1 LLFDRVYKLQ
11 VGQGTNGVEI
21 TDLRINFDIVKT
33 AKKNPNKSRIQIWNL
48 QKSTRQMCE
57 KPNTRCIL
65 YAGYADQDGP
75 ILIFSGGITIAWS
88 KYDLPDIIT
97 EFELTDGGQEI
108 RDTTISVG
116 YDKNIKSSQILSD
129 VSKKMGLPLNIP
141 SNLADKTWQNGL
153 SFYGPARTLLDKVTK
168 AAGQEWSIQ
177 NGNVQVIETG
187 MVTTR
192 QGIVIAADSGLIGSP
207 ERERSAYEGN
217 TAEPKK
223 KPAKTKSKAKAKVQN
238 DPLKEFDGWK
248 VKTLLLPQL
257 NPGDRVQLDTRDV
270 QGIFRCDYIQ
280 HKGDSHDGDW
290 ESELKVIDPAKKLK
304 PKGSKGG
311 ATSRGTPLGD
321 VNDTDYDPDELE

>member
-11 VGQGTNGVEI
+11 VGQGNHGVEI
-21 TDLRINFDIVKT
+21 TDLRIVFDIVKT

-57 KPNTRCIL
+57 KPDTRCLL
-65 YAGYADQDGP
+65 YAGYKDQDGP
-75 ILIFSGGITIAWS
+75 ILIFSGGITVAWS
-88 KYDLPDIIT
+88 KYDLPDIVT
-97 EFELTDGGQEI
+97 EFELADGGQEI

-116 YDKNIKSSQILSD
+116 YEKNIKSSQVLAD
-129 VSKKMGLPLNIP
+129 ASKKMGLPLNMP
-141 SNLADKTWQNGL
+141 SNILDRVWQNGL
-153 SFYGPARTLLDKVTK
+153 SFFGPARTLMDKVTK
-168 AAGQEWSIQ
+168 ASGQEWSIQ
-177 NGNVQVIETG
+177 NGTVQVIETG

-192 QGIVIAADSGLIGSP
+192 QGIVISSDSGMIGSP

-217 TAEPKK
+217 KTEPKK
-223 KPAKTKSKAKAKVQN
+223 KPTKKSKKAKAGPN

-270 QGIFRCDYIQ
+270 KGIFRCDYIQ

-290 ESELKVIDPAKKLK
+290 ESELKVVDPAKKLHAV
-304 PKGSKGG
+304 GSKGG
-311 ATSRGTPLGD
+311 VVPRGDEGVD
-321 VNDTDYDPDELE
+321 ADEVDPDEVE